1 MKYQIRS
8 IFLKER
14 RGTMKK
20 WIKTHKTKIMIG
32 SIITTILI
40 IGVGIIVISSD
51 SDICDGSSDTY
62 DKI

>member
-1 MKYQIRS
+1 
-8 IFLKER
+8 
-14 RGTMKK
+14 MKK